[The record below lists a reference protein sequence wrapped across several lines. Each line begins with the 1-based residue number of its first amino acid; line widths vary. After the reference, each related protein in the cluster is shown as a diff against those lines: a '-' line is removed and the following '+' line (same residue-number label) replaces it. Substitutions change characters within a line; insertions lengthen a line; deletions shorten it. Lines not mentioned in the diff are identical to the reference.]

1 MNDTVSATPK
11 KMSVKTIAVIGV
23 LTAVTCILAPLSI
36 PIGDV
41 PISLTNLVIYFGL
54 YILGTRRETV
64 SYIVYLLIGLVGV
77 PVFSGF
83 TAGPAKM
90 FGPTGG
96 YLIGFIPMAVI
107 AGIFIEKS
115 GRKLVLGMIGM
126 ILGTAVCYI
135 FGTVWFVLVMKTS
148 VQAAGRYLP
157 RPLRLWYCIR
167 LLYLTLSKWF
177 LLHGSD
183 RRFTDVW
190 CRRDFYKIIT
200 FYRIFRE
207 GGPEYPFFL
216 LVMCF

>member
-36 PIGDV
+36 PIGAI

-107 AGIFIEKS
+107 AGIFIEKF
-115 GRKLVLGMIGM
+115 GRKLIFSMIGM
-126 ILGTAVCYI
+126 IIGTAVCYI
-135 FGTVWFVLVMKTS
+135 LGTIWFVLVMGKTGDPVS
-148 VQAAGRYLP
+148 VQAA
-157 RPLRLWYCIR
+157 
-167 LLYLTLSKWF
+167 LTAC
-177 LLHGSD
+177 
-183 RRFTDVW
+183 V
-190 CRRDFYKIIT
+190 
-200 FYRIFRE
+200 
-207 GGPEYPFFL
+207 YPFIGFDIIKMVLAALIGPQIHGRLVQAGL
-216 LVMCF
+216 L

>member
-1 MNDTVSATPK
+1 MERKKKMNDTVSATPK

-96 YLIGFIPMAVI
+96 YLIGFIPLAVI
-107 AGIFIEKS
+107 AGFFIEKS
-115 GRKLVLGMIGM
+115 GRKLVLSMIGM

-135 FGTVWFVLVMKTS
+135 FGTVWYVLVMKTS
-148 VQAAGRYLP
+148 VQAA
-157 RPLRLWYCIR
+157 
-167 LLYLTLSKWF
+167 LTMC
-177 LLHGSD
+177 
-183 RRFTDVW
+183 V
-190 CRRDFYKIIT
+190 
-200 FYRIFRE
+200 
-207 GGPEYPFFL
+207 YPFIVFDIIKMVLAAWIGPQIHGRLVQAGL
-216 LVMCF
+216 L

>member
-83 TAGPAKM
+83 TAG
-90 FGPTGG
+90 FTD
-96 YLIGFIPMAVI
+96 LF
-107 AGIFIEKS
+107 S
-115 GRKLVLGMIGM
+115 G
-126 ILGTAVCYI
+126 
-135 FGTVWFVLVMKTS
+135 
-148 VQAAGRYLP
+148 
-157 RPLRLWYCIR
+157 IR
-167 LLYLTLSKWF
+167 LSGKNVRTDRRL
-177 LLHGSD
+177 SD
-183 RRFTDVW
+183 RVYSDG
-190 CRRDFYKIIT
+190 CDRRNFY
-200 FYRIFRE
+200 
-207 GGPEYPFFL
+207 
-216 LVMCF
+216 

>member
-115 GRKLVLGMIGM
+115 GRKLV
-126 ILGTAVCYI
+126 
-135 FGTVWFVLVMKTS
+135 GTVWFVLVMKTS
-148 VQAAGRYLP
+148 VQAA
-157 RPLRLWYCIR
+157 
-167 LLYLTLSKWF
+167 LTMC
-177 LLHGSD
+177 
-183 RRFTDVW
+183 V
-190 CRRDFYKIIT
+190 
-200 FYRIFRE
+200 
-207 GGPEYPFFL
+207 YPFIVFDIIKMVLAAWIGPQIHGRLVQAGL
-216 LVMCF
+216 L

>member
-83 TAGPAKM
+83 TAA
-90 FGPTGG
+90 
-96 YLIGFIPMAVI
+96 
-107 AGIFIEKS
+107 S
-115 GRKLVLGMIGM
+115 GKNVR
-126 ILGTAVCYI
+126 TD
-135 FGTVWFVLVMKTS
+135 
-148 VQAAGRYLP
+148 R
-157 RPLRLWYCIR
+157 RL
-167 LLYLTLSKWF
+167 
-177 LLHGSD
+177 SD
-183 RRFTDVW
+183 RVYSDG
-190 CRRDFYKIIT
+190 CDRRNFY
-200 FYRIFRE
+200 
-207 GGPEYPFFL
+207 
-216 LVMCF
+216 

>member
-83 TAGPAKM
+83 TAGPAKNVRTDRRLSDRVYSD
-90 FGPTGG
+90 GCDRRN
-96 YLIGFIPMAVI
+96 
-107 AGIFIEKS
+107 FIEKS

-148 VQAAGRYLP
+148 VQAA
-157 RPLRLWYCIR
+157 
-167 LLYLTLSKWF
+167 LTMC
-177 LLHGSD
+177 
-183 RRFTDVW
+183 V
-190 CRRDFYKIIT
+190 
-200 FYRIFRE
+200 
-207 GGPEYPFFL
+207 YPFIVFDIIKMVLAAWIGPQIHGRLVQAGL
-216 LVMCF
+216 L

>member
-83 TAGPAKM
+83 TVRTE
-90 FGPTGG
+90 TG
-96 YLIGFIPMAVI
+96 IGHDRHD
-107 AGIFIEKS
+107 S
-115 GRKLVLGMIGM
+115 RN
-126 ILGTAVCYI
+126 C
-135 FGTVWFVLVMKTS
+135 
-148 VQAAGRYLP
+148 
-157 RPLRLWYCIR
+157 C
-167 LLYLTLSKWF
+167 LLYLWNGMVCTGNENLCTGGVDNVRLS
-177 LLHGSD
+177 
-183 RRFTDVW
+183 VY
-190 CRRDFYKIIT
+190 CI
-200 FYRIFRE
+200 
-207 GGPEYPFFL
+207 
-216 LVMCF
+216 

>member
-115 GRKLVLGMIGM
+115 GRM

-148 VQAAGRYLP
+148 VQAA
-157 RPLRLWYCIR
+157 
-167 LLYLTLSKWF
+167 LTMC
-177 LLHGSD
+177 
-183 RRFTDVW
+183 V
-190 CRRDFYKIIT
+190 
-200 FYRIFRE
+200 
-207 GGPEYPFFL
+207 YPFIVFDIIKMVLAAWIGPQIHGRLVQAGL
-216 LVMCF
+216 L